1 MSGSWGRRGDGLA
14 LVGYRGTGKST
25 VGRLL
30 ADRLGRPFVDAD
42 REIEARA
49 GRTIRAIFAE
59 QGEPAFRDLEE
70 LVLADLADRGGVIL
84 AAGGGAVLRA
94 SNREAL
100 RRVGFVV
107 RLLADPD
114 AIARRIEADPRALGD
129 RPALTDLGTLGEIR
143 RVLIEREPLYREAA
157 DAEVDT
163 DGRSPDQVADAVISA
178 WMGGGPH

>member
-1 MSGSWGRRGDGLA
+1 MSGSRGRRGDGLA

-30 ADRLGRPFVDAD
+30 ADRLDRPFVDAD

-70 LVLADLADRGGVIL
+70 LVLAELADLPGAIL

-114 AIARRIEADPRALGD
+114 AIARRIEADPSE
-129 RPALTDLGTLGEIR
+129 RPALTILGTLGEIR

-163 DGRSPDQVADAVISA
+163 DGRSPEQVADAVISA
-178 WMGGGPH
+178 WMGGGPP